1 MKMSSSGHKNLSE
14 AIENVCDTVVIL
26 GKLGYWF
33 FPSGNN
39 PLSFSWE
46 VHQKLDKRFK
56 FIIESFLKDPEKA
69 EAWRIRGADIF
80 KRENEALE
88 ADITELIAKSG
99 EPPDKNGNILP
110 PVNQELLAVLRDEY
124 EFPET
129 KARKAIASI
138 QVPSSEEALDTETR
152 AKALC
157 EAISWLSCHAED
169 PDLNACITRMAPRT
183 LALAREPK
191 ALQISRERYEASGL
205 EGENILHIF
214 ARTLHFHYF
223 AIVAARHPQLLFEE
237 FKYSEAISVTN
248 PVSTTTNTKNLS
260 SVFMKQNEQRNATFV
275 FIDQLRENSDAV
287 ILTVPERIA
296 LKKEIAKESKS
307 HLGIF
312 GIQCGTV
319 GYGGGDFEQ
328 KFIRCGLL
336 ESVRA
341 IIEGLSKMSHR
352 KCCSIRQ
359 CLFESFFAALHS
371 APLKYFRRKCDEKM
385 CNEMVPLVAVCR
397 QLLSQC
403 LEDGCKEIE
412 SRDGYDADDER
423 SQLWPIPFI
432 IKILGPN
439 FEQLF

>member
-14 AIENVCDTVVIL
+14 AIENVCDTVIIL

-88 ADITELIAKSG
+88 ADITELVAKSG

-183 LALAREPK
+183 LALAD
-191 ALQISRERYEASGL
+191 LSR
-205 EGENILHIF
+205 
-214 ARTLHFHYF
+214 
-223 AIVAARHPQLLFEE
+223 
-237 FKYSEAISVTN
+237 
-248 PVSTTTNTKNLS
+248 
-260 SVFMKQNEQRNATFV
+260 
-275 FIDQLRENSDAV
+275 
-287 ILTVPERIA
+287 
-296 LKKEIAKESKS
+296 
-307 HLGIF
+307 
-312 GIQCGTV
+312 
-319 GYGGGDFEQ
+319 
-328 KFIRCGLL
+328 
-336 ESVRA
+336 
-341 IIEGLSKMSHR
+341 
-352 KCCSIRQ
+352 
-359 CLFESFFAALHS
+359 
-371 APLKYFRRKCDEKM
+371 
-385 CNEMVPLVAVCR
+385 
-397 QLLSQC
+397 
-403 LEDGCKEIE
+403 
-412 SRDGYDADDER
+412 
-423 SQLWPIPFI
+423 
-432 IKILGPN
+432 KI
-439 FEQLF
+439 